1 MKGSLKIWTVILCM
15 VVVGMGITLLM
26 DSYVSCQIE
35 KLAVE
40 TKEEVHG
47 EEALLMNAVPAQ
59 EVGGSIPDGEK
70 RAQTE
75 LFEAEEEMA
84 EEDAGENR
92 KTKRKAA
99 SEVLNPPSVAEE
111 NGEAEGNVSAAA
123 ALEASPAETIS
134 GETITD
140 AVPET
145 ETFAEPSPK
154 AGVFADAVP
163 QMASENASSAGPA
176 ASQAKS
182 SSVLVEVVEYPADLQ
197 EALREYAERFP
208 QIDAQ
213 IEQMRTSEKE
223 NHNMYSVKNAAQT
236 EQRIWDREMEGI
248 YHLLCDFLDETSCQV
263 LKKEQQEWLSVRDA
277 RAEEAAK
284 KNSGG
289 SLESVDYIASIASS
303 NRERAYALLEKYQE

>member
-15 VVVGMGITLLM
+15 VVMGVGITLLM

-35 KLAVE
+35 KLA
-40 TKEEVHG
+40 TATEEPYE
-47 EEALLMNAVPAQ
+47 EEAILMEAAPAQ
-59 EVGGSIPDGEK
+59 DAGGGIPDGEK
-70 RAQTE
+70 RAQAE
-75 LFEAEEEMA
+75 YFEAKKEMA
-84 EEDAGENR
+84 EEESRESRTIGGGGTLEEPN
-92 KTKRKAA
+92 
-99 SEVLNPPSVAEE
+99 PSVGAEE
-111 NGEAEGNVSAAA
+111 MGDSAGNASVTAV
-123 ALEASPAETIS
+123 LGASPAGTAS
-134 GETITD
+134 GETVTD
-140 AVPET
+140 AAPEV
-145 ETFAEPSPK
+145 ETFAESAPEAEIS
-154 AGVFADAVP
+154 ADSVP
-163 QMASENASSAGPA
+163 QMASEKSSLAGPA

-213 IEQMRTSEKE
+213 IEQMRSAEKE
-223 NHNMYSVKNAAQT
+223 NTNMYSVKNAAQT

-248 YHLLCDFLDETSCQV
+248 YHLLCDSLDETSCQV